1 MAAFTADPPLVG
13 FPAQDVQGGVQILQP
28 WPQPN
33 QFPTDPP
40 PWPTEGGGGSATPV
54 IPTTGQIWPR
64 AKTNV
69 VGGGTSW
76 ERATATI
83 TTASLNAAEQ
93 GAGVDK
99 LAPGSRLYS
108 LTTDV
113 SARVRL
119 YTTAAKRDADAGRLI
134 STPPVADAG
143 LVLDYL
149 TTYDFKGGDLSPLVD
164 GFDDKGIPDGV
175 IPYLIDNM
183 ESVPNPV
190 TVTLTFLRTE

>member
-1 MAAFTADPPLVG
+1 MTVANTRYMGDLVTLWSTSVVLTGPGQRTYAALSPDF
-13 FPAQDVQGGVQILQP
+13 GGGSS
-28 WPQPN
+28 
-33 QFPTDPP
+33 
-40 PWPTEGGGGSATPV
+40 GGGGGTPV
-54 IPTTGQIWPR
+54 PQVPTTGQIWPR
-64 AKTNV
+64 AKTIAT
-69 VGGGTSW
+69 GGGSAWTR
-76 ERATATI
+76 ETVTI

-93 GAGVDK
+93 EAGTVH
-99 LAPGSRLYS
+99 LAPGFRLYAI
-108 LTTDV
+108 TTDV

-119 YTTAAKRDADAGRLI
+119 YTDAAKRDADAARLI
-134 STPPVADAG
+134 STPPGADIG

-164 GFDDKGIPDGV
+164 GFDGKATPDGV